1 MSKGKIIFIFVGG
14 LGLVGVVLFALLAD
28 RKKIDYYKMIDDECG
43 FGISQYLELDEVVSF
58 VDLDEYAL
66 KFEIKKDCET
76 VLERAVEN
84 KYHEED
90 GTDNIYIQYRSIA
103 KMIEAGNVKHI
114 YSSYREGK
122 ERFANGE
129 RVLSVR
135 ILIIFVEYDGKQY
148 VAVCASQ
155 GIDCVVIKTHASPTV
170 FDYAGNSNDALN
182 ISDVQ
187 GLDEKDADALI
198 LCGCNAGHTDYA
210 ENSIAAAFSEKVNGA
225 PVMASDGTVYASSDL
240 FHSYTSSTDD
250 IFKNIQTR
258 PRFIKY
264 LIGVFREIITDGLY
278 IKMECWCLIIHL
290 VKSYIY
296 VR

>member
-14 LGLVGVVLFALLAD
+14 LGLVGVVLFALLAG

-43 FGISQYLELDEVVSF
+43 FDISQYLELDEVVSF

-66 KFEIKKDCET
+66 KFETKKDCET
-76 VLERAVEN
+76 VLEHAVEN

-90 GTDNIYIQYRSIA
+90 GTDNIYIQYRPIA

-148 VAVCASQ
+148 VVVCAS
-155 GIDCVVIKTHASPTV
+155 
-170 FDYAGNSNDALN
+170 
-182 ISDVQ
+182 
-187 GLDEKDADALI
+187 
-198 LCGCNAGHTDYA
+198 
-210 ENSIAAAFSEKVNGA
+210 
-225 PVMASDGTVYASSDL
+225 
-240 FHSYTSSTDD
+240 
-250 IFKNIQTR
+250 
-258 PRFIKY
+258 
-264 LIGVFREIITDGLY
+264 
-278 IKMECWCLIIHL
+278 
-290 VKSYIY
+290 
-296 VR
+296 